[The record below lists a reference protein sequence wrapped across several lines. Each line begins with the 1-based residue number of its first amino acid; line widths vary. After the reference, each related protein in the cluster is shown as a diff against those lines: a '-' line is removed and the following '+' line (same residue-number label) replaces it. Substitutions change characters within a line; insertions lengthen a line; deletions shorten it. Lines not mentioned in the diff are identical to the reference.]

1 MVAVLL
7 VIALLVGG
15 LLWFNLQYGGGEAA
29 STTTVLPASDTV
41 APADP
46 ATGAVAAPVDPAAAA
61 APTGPAT
68 ITAVTA
74 FDPDGDNEENNA
86 DTALALADGVATT
99 SWATSCYESQYMG
112 AKRGVGLVVS
122 FDQLTQQALSVDV
135 INAPYQLQ
143 FFASADDVAP
153 TDPAQWGPAIG
164 TKSFADQP
172 ATVTSATPPAPA
184 RHMLI
189 LLNELG
195 RDDSCTEAHPYR
207 GRLGEITLVG

>member
-1 MVAVLL
+1 MLVVAVLL

-61 APTGPAT
+61 AAPTGPAT
-68 ITAVTA
+68 ISAVTA

-135 INAPYQLQ
+135 INAPWQTRPD
-143 FFASADDVAP
+143 A
-153 TDPAQWGPAIG
+153 
-164 TKSFADQP
+164 
-172 ATVTSATPPAPA
+172 A
-184 RHMLI
+184 R
-189 LLNELG
+189 
-195 RDDSCTEAHPYR
+195 CC
-207 GRLGEITLVG
+207 